1 MRPET
6 LDILRCPYCG
16 GRLELVDSLPH
27 RHEGGALIEGSL
39 GCLCCIFPVVSG
51 IPVLHLQPSAVSA
64 REALEEGDPDR
75 AFRVLVSE
83 DEERARRFV
92 DGASTPGTTFCE
104 LADTLGD
111 EFEGSYFLYRFSDPS
126 YVVASAVVRAVAG
139 TVLEGG
145 GRAID
150 VCGGSGHLTRLLLEV
165 STPAPVIADLY
176 FAKLWLAAHRVAPGC
191 EPVCCDGN
199 APLPFAREAFGF
211 ALCADAFMYVWTK
224 RQLVG
229 EMERLVDR
237 RGTAAVA
244 ITHAHNQLVW
254 SPSHGN
260 PLPAEGYRDLFEDL
274 DPRLFAEEQ
283 LLDNVV
289 AEGPLDLAR
298 RDDAKALAADPALT
312 LIAVRGKDSAKRV
325 FRPHPLAGAAPV
337 RGVIRVNPLY
347 TVAPSDAGVRLR
359 LAFPSEDYEEEYGSC
374 RRYLPEEISI
384 PRESMAAMEEGRLTP
399 EVRALL
405 ERGIMLDLPELY
417 Y

>member
-1 MRPET
+1 MRPAT

-27 RHEGGALIEGSL
+27 RHEGDAVIEGIL

-75 AFRVLVSE
+75 AFRILVSE
-83 DEERARRFV
+83 DEEHARRF
-92 DGASTPGTTFCE
+92 AEAATTPGTTFRE
-104 LADTLGD
+104 LADTLG
-111 EFEGSYFLYRFSDPS
+111 EELESVYFLYRFSDPS
-126 YVVASAVVRAVAG
+126 YVVASAVVSAVAG

-199 APLPFAREAFGF
+199 APLPFARGAFGL

-229 EMERLVDR
+229 EMERLVYH
-237 RGTAAVA
+237 GGPAAVA

-254 SPSHGN
+254 SPSHGD
-260 PLPAEGYRDLFEDL
+260 PLPPEGYRDLFESL
-274 DPRLFAEEQ
+274 NPRLFAEER
-283 LLDNVV
+283 LLDDVV
-289 AEGPLDLAR
+289 AGGPLDLAR
-298 RDDAKALAADPALT
+298 RDGAKALAADPALT
-312 LIAVRGKDSAKRV
+312 VVATSGEGTARSVLRPHALVDEPPVRGK
-325 FRPHPLAGAAPV
+325 LGL
-337 RGVIRVNPLY
+337 NPLY
-347 TVAPSDAGVRLR
+347 AVEQTRDDVWLR

-374 RRYLPEEISI
+374 RRYLPEEITI
-384 PRESMAAMEEGRLTP
+384 ERTTLAAIEEGQLTP
-399 EVRALL
+399 RVRELL
-405 ERGIMLDLPELY
+405 RRRVVLDVPGKY
-417 Y
+417 H